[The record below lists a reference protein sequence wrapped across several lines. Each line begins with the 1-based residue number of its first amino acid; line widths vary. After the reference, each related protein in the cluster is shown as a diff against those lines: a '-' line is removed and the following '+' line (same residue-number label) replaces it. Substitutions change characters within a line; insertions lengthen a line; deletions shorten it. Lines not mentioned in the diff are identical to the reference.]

1 MMIKNFD
8 GVDLTKPLGSVE
20 QSEYQLYLTIYSATT
35 NLYEFKRILP
45 TTSVLRFGFQYDLTG
60 NAVILTASAV
70 EVPMPKDSRKI
81 TLNHIYLDALMG
93 VSTYEALSTLNNLS
107 TLN

>member
-35 NLYEFKRILP
+35 IFYEFKRILP
-45 TTSVLRFGFQYDLTG
+45 TTSVLRFGFQWELTG
-60 NAVILTASAV
+60 SAVIWT
-70 EVPMPKDSRKI
+70 VPSRAK
-81 TLNHIYLDALMG
+81 HDK
-93 VSTYEALSTLNNLS
+93 SSPRLSFNSL
-107 TLN
+107 